1 MNPSQFI
8 YEEKLKSLFYNIIN
22 EDEFI
27 DKFRKELFSLE
38 NFSPEEIYKKNRYIS
53 KNIYKFIRYFIFIFN
68 NS

>member
-38 NFSPEEIYKKNRYIS
+38 KFFS
-53 KNIYKFIRYFIFIFN
+53 
-68 NS
+68 